1 MNARSKPVL
10 GPGAP
15 AVSSSSAGE
24 RSGSPAAVM
33 NSADEILAGYEGI
46 RAGHFTREDAAADYA
61 ALITSWWAG
70 GYEATSRTLTS
81 H

>member
-1 MNARSKPVL
+1 
-10 GPGAP
+10 
-15 AVSSSSAGE
+15 
-24 RSGSPAAVM
+24 M

-70 GYEATSRTLTS
+70 GRLAATKPHRE
-81 H
+81 HP